1 MKDEGGKL
9 PASLILHPSSFGKK
23 RQPLRT
29 YILRRLAITVPIL
42 LGLTVVTF
50 IFAELMPGDFV
61 DALVPPTAIVAYTP
75 AQLEAMRESYGLN
88 KPAYERYLIWLGE
101 LARGNLGHSLVS
113 GAPVRDE
120 ILARLP
126 ATLQL
131 TTSSLLFGII
141 VGGILG
147 IIAAVKQYT
156 WIDQL
161 LTILGFFWISTPGFI
176 FAIAGIYLF
185 SLKFPLFP
193 TSGIT
198 DYGAAASWLTRLHHM
213 ILPAAVLGLGS
224 VASFMRYTRGS
235 MLEVI
240 RQDYI
245 TVARAK
251 GLGEKAILSTHAL
264 RNALIPVITIIGLD
278 IPYLIGGTVIIE
290 SIFAWPG
297 MGTYSLGAINA
308 RDYPVIMG
316 VNFIIALV
324 VLLSNLL
331 TDIAYALV
339 DPRIRYE

>member
-1 MKDEGGKL
+1 V
-9 PASLILHPSSFGKK
+9 
-23 RQPLRT
+23 RT
-29 YILRRLAITVPIL
+29 YILRRLAISVPIL

-50 IFAELMPGDFV
+50 LFTELMPGDFV
-61 DALVPPTAIVAYTP
+61 DSLVPPTAIVAYTP
-75 AQLEAMRESYGLN
+75 EQLAAMRENYGLD
-88 KPAYERYLIWLGE
+88 KPAYQRYFIWLRE

-120 ILARLP
+120 IFARLP

-131 TTSSLLFGII
+131 TVASLLFGII
-141 VGGILG
+141 VGGLLG
-147 IIAAVKQYT
+147 ITAAVKQYT
-156 WIDQL
+156 WLDQL
-161 LTILGFFWISTPGFI
+161 LTVIGFFWISTPGFI

-198 DYGAAASWLTRLHHM
+198 NYGEAAGIVTRLHHM
-213 ILPAAVLGLGS
+213 ILPSTVLGLGI

-235 MLEVI
+235 MLDVI
-240 RQDYI
+240 RQDYM

-251 GLGEKAILSTHAL
+251 GLNEKAILLTHAL

-278 IPYLIGGTVIIE
+278 IPYLIGGAVIIE

-316 VNFIIALV
+316 VNFVVALV

-331 TDIAYALV
+331 TDITYALV

>member
-1 MKDEGGKL
+1 M
-9 PASLILHPSSFGKK
+9 
-23 RQPLRT
+23 RT
-29 YILRRLAITVPIL
+29 YILRRLAVTIPIL

-50 IFAELMPGDFV
+50 IFTELMPGDFV

-88 KPAYERYLIWLGE
+88 KPAYERYFIWLGE

-120 ILARLP
+120 IWARLP

-141 VGGILG
+141 VGGLLG

-198 DYGAAASWLTRLHHM
+198 NYGEVASLLTRLHHM
-213 ILPAAVLGLGS
+213 ILPATVLGLSS

-235 MLEVI
+235 MLDVI

-251 GLGEKAILSTHAL
+251 GLGEKGVLFTHAL

-316 VNFIIALV
+316 VNFVIALV

>member
-1 MKDEGGKL
+1 M
-9 PASLILHPSSFGKK
+9 
-23 RQPLRT
+23 RT
-29 YILRRLAITVPIL
+29 YILRRLAVTIPIL

-50 IFAELMPGDFV
+50 IFTELMPGDFV

-88 KPAYERYLIWLGE
+88 KPAYERYFIWLGE

-120 ILARLP
+120 IWARLP

-141 VGGILG
+141 VGGLLG

-198 DYGAAASWLTRLHHM
+198 NYGEVASLLTRLHHM
-213 ILPAAVLGLGS
+213 ILPATVLGLSS

-235 MLEVI
+235 MLDVI

-251 GLGEKAILSTHAL
+251 GLAEKGVLFTHAL

-316 VNFIIALV
+316 VNFVIALV

>member
-1 MKDEGGKL
+1 
-9 PASLILHPSSFGKK
+9 
-23 RQPLRT
+23 LRT
-29 YILRRLAITVPIL
+29 YILRRLAISVPIL
-42 LGLTVVTF
+42 FGLTLVTF
-50 IFAELMPGDFV
+50 IFTELLPGDFV
-61 DALVPPTAIVAYTP
+61 DALVPPTAIVAYSP
-75 AQLEAMRESYGLN
+75 EQLQAMRENYGLN
-88 KPAYERYLIWLGE
+88 KPPYVRYFIWLRE
-101 LARGNLGHSLVS
+101 LMHGNLGHSLVS
-113 GAPVRDE
+113 GASVRDE
-120 ILARLP
+120 IFARLP

-131 TTSSLLFGII
+131 TISSLLFGII
-141 VGGILG
+141 VGGALG
-147 IIAAVKQYT
+147 IVAAVKQYS
-156 WIDQL
+156 WLDQL
-161 LTILGFFWISTPGFI
+161 LTLLGFLWISTPGFV
-176 FAIAGIYLF
+176 FAIASIYLF

-198 DYGAAASWLTRLHHM
+198 DYGESAGLLTRLHHM
-213 ILPAAVLGLGS
+213 ILPVSVLGLGS

-235 MLEVI
+235 MLDVI

-251 GLGEKAILSTHAL
+251 GLAEKVILLTHAL

-316 VNFIIALV
+316 VNFMVALV
-324 VLLSNLL
+324 VLLSNLI
-331 TDIAYALV
+331 TDFTYAFV